1 MISTTL
7 TDHSSNTYK
16 VLRICYSE
24 RERAWNIVRENHE
37 REREREREGEE
48 RERVRRESVGVN
60 KSISTRKVTLPE
72 VGEGGRTQSRD
83 NVDRC
88 RG

>member
-1 MISTTL
+1 M
-7 TDHSSNTYK
+7 
-16 VLRICYSE
+16 
-24 RERAWNIVRENHE
+24 
-37 REREREREGEE
+37 RERERKRE